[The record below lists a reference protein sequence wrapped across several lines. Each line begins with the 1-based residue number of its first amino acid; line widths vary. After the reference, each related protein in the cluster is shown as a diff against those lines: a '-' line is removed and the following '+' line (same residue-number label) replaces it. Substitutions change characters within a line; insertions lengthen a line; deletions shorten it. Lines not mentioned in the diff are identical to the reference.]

1 LSVAKTLNPQSLGA
15 AGIRA
20 VVADVAGPAV
30 RSLPLGMWQFA
41 PRVAMP
47 VVDRWWNMF
56 RRKTRL
62 VPDEQGPSHAV
73 ATIDLSRLADM
84 GPRAWQKCDAELA
97 ELDEARARGAVAVAT
112 VAEIAVALAEAHA
125 VKPQRSILRAAA

>member
-1 LSVAKTLNPQSLGA
+1 
-15 AGIRA
+15 
-20 VVADVAGPAV
+20 
-30 RSLPLGMWQFA
+30 
-41 PRVAMP
+41 
-47 VVDRWWNMF
+47 
-56 RRKTRL
+56 
-62 VPDEQGPSHAV
+62 
-73 ATIDLSRLADM
+73 M